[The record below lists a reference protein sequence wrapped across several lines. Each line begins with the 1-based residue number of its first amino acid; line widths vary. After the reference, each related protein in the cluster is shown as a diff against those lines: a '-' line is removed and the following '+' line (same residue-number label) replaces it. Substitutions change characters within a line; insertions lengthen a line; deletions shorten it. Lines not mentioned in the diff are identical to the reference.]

1 MSRLVKEVGTR
12 SELITLAQAKAWLRV
27 TRTNEDE
34 LIQALLDASI
44 RWADGVCKRV
54 FAAQDYEFYT
64 NSFSEIELPNA
75 PIEEITSLSY
85 IAYGGTTYTAIT
97 STNYLLNNSSIEPT
111 IEWINESYTLPQ
123 LANRHDAIKVIYSGG
138 FTSSTLPENVQ
149 TAILL
154 KLNTLYDVRAE
165 ENKRW
170 LTSAEYLLMPYRIY
184 NV

>member
-12 SELITLAQAKAWLRV
+12 AELITLAQAKAWLRV
-27 TRTNEDE
+27 TRSNEDD

-44 RWADGVCKRV
+44 KWADGTCKRV
-54 FAAQDYEFYT
+54 FAEQDYEFYT
-64 NSFSEIELPNA
+64 NCFSKIGLPNA
-75 PIEEITSLSY
+75 PIEAITSLSY
-85 IAYGGTTYTAIT
+85 IAYGGTTYTTIAD
-97 STNYLLNNSSIEPT
+97 TNYLLNNSTIEPT

-123 LANRHDAIKVIYSGG
+123 LANRHDAVKVIYSGG

-154 KLNTLYDVRAE
+154 KLNTLYDVRSD

-170 LTSAEYLLMPYRIY
+170 MTSAEYLLMPYRIY
-184 NV
+184 NL